1 MSTHHSSGTSTS
13 RDTLAR
19 GTLIAAVLACFLAQ
33 YGVSSPAVINGAIN
47 ADMHTSSTVLT
58 WVSDAFMVPVT
69 LFELSFGVLGDLF
82 GRKRLL
88 AIGSAL
94 MVIGGATAFLTPEG
108 GTGVLLT
115 GQVLSGLGA
124 AALFPTSIAMIA
136 HGTHTVRERA
146 HGISM
151 WAAALTTGGFVS
163 PVIGG
168 ALAKLHHSGGE
179 EASWR
184 YGFLALAA
192 FALISTIVTLTAA
205 KNSSS
210 PQGRSLDWPGQ
221 ITVAVGLFALIYGV
235 VQGSEDG
242 WGNPLVIG
250 AFVVA
255 VIFLAAFVLIEQRV
269 SKPLLQLDLFANRMF
284 VVSAIVTVLAMFAY
298 LGTAYA
304 TSIRIS
310 SIQEQSPLFT
320 SIGFVLLNIMG
331 VIIFPV
337 STKMIERFNPG
348 MVLALGAALIG
359 VGDLWLAAVPA
370 TNLSLWAI
378 AVPLLICGAGFKTA
392 VTAITVVAVNSVPT
406 SKAGM
411 ASGTTSML
419 RDFGL
424 TLGPAIVG
432 AIALTRAG
440 NAIVEKTT
448 PAMEAGIHKLP
459 ADLQHAVSSPLGAN
473 AVPNPPNPLKEIA
486 FHALSDAYQI
496 GFLVCGVSALV
507 AAVIA
512 ALLLRNQAHRDV
524 FTEEEAT
531 AAAG

>member
-1 MSTHHSSGTSTS
+1 
-13 RDTLAR
+13 
-19 GTLIAAVLACFLAQ
+19 
-33 YGVSSPAVINGAIN
+33 
-47 ADMHTSSTVLT
+47 
-58 WVSDAFMVPVT
+58 
-69 LFELSFGVLGDLF
+69 
-82 GRKRLL
+82 
-88 AIGSAL
+88 
-94 MVIGGATAFLTPEG
+94 
-108 GTGVLLT
+108 
-115 GQVLSGLGA
+115 
-124 AALFPTSIAMIA
+124 
-136 HGTHTVRERA
+136 
-146 HGISM
+146 
-151 WAAALTTGGFVS
+151 
-163 PVIGG
+163 
-168 ALAKLHHSGGE
+168 
-179 EASWR
+179 
-184 YGFLALAA
+184 
-192 FALISTIVTLTAA
+192 
-205 KNSSS
+205 
-210 PQGRSLDWPGQ
+210 
-221 ITVAVGLFALIYGV
+221 
-235 VQGSEDG
+235 
-242 WGNPLVIG
+242 
-250 AFVVA
+250 
-255 VIFLAAFVLIEQRV
+255 
-269 SKPLLQLDLFANRMF
+269 
-284 VVSAIVTVLAMFAY
+284 
-298 LGTAYA
+298 
-304 TSIRIS
+304 
-310 SIQEQSPLFT
+310 
-320 SIGFVLLNIMG
+320 VLLNIMG

-531 AAAG
+531 AEAG